1 MRLELALDLRYR
13 TEAVVEL
20 AMSYELPDDA
30 HARMKTRAVVR
41 AGACCWYR
49 GLDSD
54 ESNTAQ

>member
-1 MRLELALDLRYR
+1 MRLELALDVRCCA
-13 TEAVVEL
+13 EAVVEL